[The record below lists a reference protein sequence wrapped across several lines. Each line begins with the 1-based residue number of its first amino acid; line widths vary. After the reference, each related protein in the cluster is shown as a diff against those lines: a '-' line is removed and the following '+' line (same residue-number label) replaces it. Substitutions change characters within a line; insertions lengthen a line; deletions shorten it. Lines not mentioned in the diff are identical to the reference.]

1 MVAQVLIVSYT
12 YKLAVAGARA
22 RARARTLTGRRMPT
36 VCTLLIAI
44 CSAK

>member
-12 YKLAVAGARA
+12 YKLAVAGA